1 MLSLTQATKPNLNH
15 WNSHSPDSQTVNTGV
30 SNMCPQL
37 CPLVLLCLCCCWE
50 IARYVTS
57 QFKYKVSV
65 KVPKYTCVLL
75 RKFTALQLKK
85 TLTVRQNM
93 SKLRTN
99 LHEQIIKLGTL
110 VLQMLT
116 TVTRTGTD
124 DESWKCF
131 VYLYV
136 FVLFCFCRSYSD
148 LSWSLQLS
156 SFLSK
161 YNIIMTTTTICQEQN
176 DLRTVSSLKILT
188 YEYFQCS
195 ISTLTSLKYMK
206 WAKTF

>member
-1 MLSLTQATKPNLNH
+1 MFLL
-15 WNSHSPDSQTVNTGV
+15 
-30 SNMCPQL
+30 
-37 CPLVLLCLCCCWE
+37 LLCLCCCWE
-50 IARYVTS
+50 IARYVTN

-65 KVPKYTCVLL
+65 KVSKYTCVLL
-75 RKFTALQLKK
+75 REFSTLQLKK

-116 TVTRTGTD
+116 TVTQTGTD
-124 DESWKCF
+124 DESWKYFFFICMF
-131 VYLYV
+131 
-136 FVLFCFCRSYSD
+136 LFCFCRRSYSD

-161 YNIIMTTTTICQEQN
+161 YNIIMTTTCHYN
-176 DLRTVSSLKILT
+176 LRLQWHLLYVRSKMT
-188 YEYFQCS
+188 
-195 ISTLTSLKYMK
+195 
-206 WAKTF
+206 